1 MILKNTK
8 DALDAHYSA
17 YHSAVSLSNAFMLA
31 GTGSDQFLREN
42 LDWLAKASNWSKFT
56 ATAAL
61 GVLHR
66 GSLTEGLDILRPYL
80 PPENNAPSSSVYSE
94 GGSLFALG
102 LIHTNHGEPILELL
116 TKTLRT
122 NTAEVVQHGAALG
135 LGAAGMATENE
146 EVYEELRTVLFSD
159 SAVSGEAA
167 GYAMGLVYLGTGSAQ
182 ATEEMLQYAQETLS
196 LIHI

>member
-1 MILKNTK
+1 M
-8 DALDAHYSA
+8 
-17 YHSAVSLSNAFMLA
+17 
-31 GTGSDQFLREN
+31 REN
-42 LDWLAKASNWSKFT
+42 LDWLAKASDWSKFT

-66 GSLTEGLDILRPYL
+66 GSLREGIDLLRPYL
-80 PPENNAPSSSVYSE
+80 PPENGAPSSSVYSE

-102 LIHTNHGEPILELL
+102 LIHTNHGAPIVDLL
-116 TKTLRT
+116 CNTLR
-122 NTAEVVQHGAALG
+122 NNNAEVVQHGAALG

-146 EVYEELRTVLFSD
+146 ELYEELRTVLFSD

-182 ATEEMLQYAQETLS
+182 ATEEMLQYAQETQHEKIIRGLATVS
-196 LIHI
+196 YTHLTLPTKA